1 MANLKLNK
9 FSEAVADASKCI
21 DLDSNWVKGH
31 TRKGDALYSSSK
43 FTEAFNA
50 YNAAKRLSPADAS
63 LTEKCELA
71 SKAIR
76 NEADRSY
83 ASTTR
88 STSTASSAPPTGI
101 LGKVVT
107 YSRYLLIL
115 FAVLYL
121 LPLGRNYSS
130 IAFRY
135 TLNKSQSLSGRSKL
149 HIRIKDSF
157 VLEAAVAA
165 PRLSYGGELLLP
177 AHCYRSF

>member
-1 MANLKLNK
+1 VYSNRSVANLKLNK

-21 DLDSNWVKGH
+21 ELDSNWVKGH

-50 YNAAKRLSPADAS
+50 YNAAKRLSPSDAS

-76 NEADRSY
+76 SEADRSN
-83 ASTTR
+83 ASTSRT
-88 STSTASSAPPTGI
+88 SSAASPAPPSGI
-101 LGKVVT
+101 LGKIVT

-115 FAVLYL
+115 FAIVYL

-135 TLNKSQSLSGRSKL
+135 AINGPLSLSRLIKCSSATSGRIFL
-149 HIRIKDSF
+149 
-157 VLEAAVAA
+157 LAARAA
-165 PRLSYGGELLLP
+165 S
-177 AHCYRSF
+177 H

>member
-50 YNAAKRLSPADAS
+50 YNAAKRLSPNDAS

-76 NEADRSY
+76 SEATGSY
-83 ASTTR
+83 ASSSRTSS
-88 STSTASSAPPTGI
+88 STSPAPPGGI
-101 LGKVVT
+101 LGKIVT
-107 YSRYLLIL
+107 YGRYLLIL
-115 FAVLYL
+115 FSVLYL
-121 LPLGRNYSS
+121 MPFFGRNYS
-130 IAFRY
+130 IIFFRY
-135 TLNKSQSLSGRSKL
+135 PLIHHQFYADGLR
-149 HIRIKDSF
+149 
-157 VLEAAVAA
+157 
-165 PRLSYGGELLLP
+165 
-177 AHCYRSF
+177 